1 MNRALP
7 LSKRGRWLLAAAL
20 VGAVAILGL
29 GLRLFW
35 EPAQAGPIDVQLI
48 DIASIQL
55 QPVPEGPTLLWNN
68 PPSSPYSELR
78 SQIEAAIPNPLPAP
92 EFQPPGCTGGDLIV
106 HLRDGRD
113 ITYGPCRH
121 PASIRALWSRL
132 IKVLSDPS
140 CREPCGPAQ

>member
-1 MNRALP
+1 MKPGLP
-7 LSKRGRWLLAAAL
+7 LSNRGRWLLAAVMLGAL
-20 VGAVAILGL
+20 VILGV
-29 GLRLFW
+29 GLQLSW
-35 EPAQAGPIDVQLI
+35 WPAASPIEVQLT

-68 PPSSPYSELR
+68 PPTSPYSEQR
-78 SQIEAAIPNPLPAP
+78 SQIEAAIPDPLPAP
-92 EFQPPGCTGGDLIV
+92 DFQPPGCSGGDLIV

-132 IKVLSDPS
+132 IKVLSDPN
-140 CREPCGPAQ
+140 CREPCGPTE

>member
-1 MNRALP
+1 VKPALP
-7 LSKRGRWLLAAAL
+7 LPNRWLLAAGLLGVL
-20 VGAVAILGL
+20 VILGV
-29 GLRLFW
+29 GLQLNW
-35 EPAQAGPIDVQLI
+35 WTAASPIDVQLT

-68 PPSSPYSELR
+68 PPTSPYSEQR

-92 EFQPPGCTGGDLIV
+92 ELQPPGCSGGNLIV

-132 IKVLSDPS
+132 VKVLSDPS
-140 CREPCGPAQ
+140 CREPCGPND